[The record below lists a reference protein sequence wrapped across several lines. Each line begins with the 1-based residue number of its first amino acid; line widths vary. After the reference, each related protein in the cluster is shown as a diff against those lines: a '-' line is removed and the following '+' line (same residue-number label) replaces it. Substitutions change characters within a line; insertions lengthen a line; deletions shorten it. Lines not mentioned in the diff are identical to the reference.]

1 MALEGSLRELSLMN
15 IIQLNCNEMN
25 TATVYL
31 THEDQEG
38 LISFADGAIVHAEV
52 GHLSGEEAVYE
63 LLSWPDGSFVVRQ
76 GEQAPRRTISSNWNS
91 LLLEGIRR
99 FDEGDDGGE
108 PLSEDRFGVE
118 LSSTASAAA
127 DEMTRLAGQ
136 LKAIAG
142 VEGTVIISHDGVVF
156 ASEIEGN
163 PEKEGAVAVFVGNAA
178 KEVGRAMKL
187 EPFDWGLITM
197 GSDRMLVI
205 ERPTFFVGLAL
216 GEKASPALVSAEA
229 AKALE

>member
-1 MALEGSLRELSLMN
+1 MALEGSLRELSLTN

-25 TATVYL
+25 TATVCL

-38 LISFADGAIVHAEV
+38 LICFADGAIVHAEA
-52 GHLSGEEAVYE
+52 GHLSGEDAVYE

-99 FDEGDDGGE
+99 VDEGE
-108 PLSEDRFGVE
+108 PLSEESVRVE
-118 LSSTASAAA
+118 TSPAVSAATDDMA
-127 DEMTRLAGQ
+127 RLAGQ
-136 LKAIAG
+136 LKTVAG

-187 EPFDWGLITM
+187 DRFDWGLITM
-197 GSDRMLVI
+197 GNDRMLVI

-229 AKALE
+229 GKILE